1 MVNLDLKTLTIT
13 GASKLLRNREI
24 SPVDLISATL
34 SRIHSANP
42 KLNAF
47 TTVTEDYAMTRAYEA
62 EKCIQSSQYLG
73 PLHGI
78 PYTLKDVIDTRGI
91 KTTYGYR
98 SHQDHI
104 PTESATVHSKLE
116 AAGAILVGKTYS
128 HLRRFISV
136 PCFNP
141 WDLSRS
147 PGVSSSGSAA
157 ALAASLGLA
166 SIGSDTGGSVR
177 LPAAW
182 TGVVGLRGTTGLIS
196 RHNALGPSWSIDQV
210 GPMART
216 VEDIAILLQAIAGY
230 DPLDPI
236 TLRDR
241 VPDYHM
247 NLRSSIKGIKIGI
260 FEELLTDDSEPEVE
274 ASVRSAI
281 QVLRT
286 LGAELTEVRIPKIDD
301 THKGLGALAGPESY
315 AYYQDVFS
323 SDELS
328 RIDDDMKQYLAQAST
343 QTMSDYLWGQ
353 RVMARLKQDLADI
366 FNDVDLILSP
376 TSLTAPLPVS
386 LSDVESKITV
396 KGRDVNAWKYFT
408 RSTHIASLA
417 GLPAISVPCGL
428 IDGYLPVGLQLM
440 GRRLEESLIL
450 QVAFAYEQAA
460 GWHQYHPE
468 IS

>member
-1 MVNLDLKTLTIT
+1 MVNLDLNTLTIA
-13 GASKLLRNREI
+13 GASRLLREREI

-98 SHQDHI
+98 SHQNHI

-128 HLRRFISV
+128 HLRRFIPV

-141 WDLSRS
+141 WDISRS

-157 ALAASLGLA
+157 ATAASLGLA

-182 TGVVGLRGTTGLIS
+182 TGIVGLRATTGLIS
-196 RHNALGPSWSIDQV
+196 RYHTLGPSWSIDQV
-210 GPMART
+210 GPIAKT
-216 VEDIAILLQAIAGY
+216 VEDLAILLQAIAGY
-230 DPLDPI
+230 DALDPI
-236 TLRDR
+236 TLRDP
-241 VPDYHM
+241 VPDYRKH
-247 NLRSSIKGIKIGI
+247 LRTSIKGVKIGI
-260 FEELLTDDSEPEVE
+260 LEELIAKDSEP
-274 ASVRSAI
+274 AI
-281 QVLRT
+281 ETATRTAIEVLRE
-286 LGAELTEVRIPKIDD
+286 LGAETREVEIPSIDD
-301 THKGLGALAGPESY
+301 THKGFGSIAGPESH

-323 SDELS
+323 DEELS
-328 RIDDDMKQYLAQAST
+328 QIDDDMKQYLAQART
-343 QTMSDYLWGQ
+343 QTMSDYLRGQ

-366 FNDVDLILSP
+366 FTQVDIILSP
-376 TSLTAPLPVS
+376 TSLTVPLPVS
-386 LSDVESKITV
+386 LSGSESRITV
-396 KGRDVNAWKYFT
+396 RGNDVKAYRYFT

-417 GLPAISVPCGL
+417 GLPALSVPCGL

-440 GRRLEESLIL
+440 GQTLQESLVL
-450 QVAFAYEQAA
+450 QVGFAYEQATK
-460 GWHQYHPE
+460 WHLQHPKL
-468 IS
+468 I